1 MVIELK
7 LVLLK
12 LVHVSA
18 NISIF
23 FFAVKEAA
31 KLGHEAFEVRI
42 ILFCIL
48 LF

>member
-1 MVIELK
+1 VAKFLESRERDSYSLS
-7 LVLLK
+7 L
-12 LVHVSA
+12 
-18 NISIF
+18 
-23 FFAVKEAA
+23 KEAA